1 MPEKMPDVIVLLPG
15 ITGSELKKGNQVIW
29 GWSGRA
35 LVKNLLTLGGDYVRN
50 LSIDQDS
57 AVAEKLDDGVTATR
71 LLPDLHMLPGIWKI
85 DGYGAVANYIKSE
98 FDVVEG
104 ENFHPFAYDWR
115 RDNRSSAH
123 TLMKRS
129 RDWLRDWRKKSG
141 NDKAKLILVGHSMG
155 GLVSRYFLEVLEGW
169 HDTRALITFGTPYRG
184 SLNAVDGIVNGQ
196 HELGG
201 LLDLSP
207 LARQMKSL
215 YQLLPTYE
223 CLDTGSGELRRVAEA
238 GLPNGDPAM
247 IKDAALFHEEIRL
260 KVEEHERDEVYRQ
273 NRYHIYPIVGYKQPT
288 NQSAK
293 IRGARAEMLKTYNK
307 VDMGGD
313 GTVPRAS
320 AMPLEQQ
327 DAAQGMFAATRHAA
341 LQNADAVL
349 THLGG
354 LLTGLYFPLGDFRA
368 ARPHFAQLSL
378 ELDDLYR
385 SDEKVIVRARPS
397 RPVAALGATF
407 VDVESGHEVLRTAMS
422 KEADGGYC
430 IELPSPRAAA
440 YRVIVEGEGQGIEP
454 AADAFEIVQV

>member
-15 ITGSELKKGNQVIW
+15 ITGSELRKDGRAIW
-29 GWSGRA
+29 GWSGRVLCA
-35 LVKNLLTLGGDYVRN
+35 NLLHRGADFVSELHVEN
-50 LSIDQDS
+50 DS
-57 AVAEKLDDGVTATR
+57 PVAESLGDGVVATR
-71 LLPDLHMLPGIWKI
+71 LLPGLHMLPGCWKI
-85 DGYGAVANYIKSE
+85 GGYDLTAEAIQSA

-129 RDWLRDWRKKSG
+129 RDWLREWRAKSG

-169 HDTRALITFGTPYRG
+169 RDTRALITFGTPYRG

-196 HELGG
+196 RELGG

-223 CLDTGSGELRRVAEA
+223 CLDTGSGSLRRVAEA
-238 GLPNGDPAM
+238 GLPNGDPEM
-247 IKDAALFHEEIRL
+247 IKDAVRFHEEIRL
-260 KVEEHERDEVYRQ
+260 KVEEHERDEAYRQ
-273 NRYHIYPIVGYKQPT
+273 NRYRIYPIVGYKQPT

-293 IRGARAEMLKTYNK
+293 IRGERAEMLKTYDR

-327 DAAQGMFAATRHAA
+327 DAAQGMFAATKHAA

-368 ARPHFAQLSL
+368 ARPHLAQLSL

-385 SDEKVIVRARPS
+385 SDEKVIVRVRPS
-397 RPVAALGATF
+397 QPVAELGATF
-407 VDVESGHEVLRTAMS
+407 VDVESGHEVLRTSMS
-422 KEADGGYC
+422 KEADGEYS
-430 IELPSPRAAA
+430 IERSEER
-440 YRVIVEGEGQGIEP
+440 RVGKECS
-454 AADAFEIVQV
+454 

>member
-1 MPEKMPDVIVLLPG
+1 
-15 ITGSELKKGNQVIW
+15 
-29 GWSGRA
+29 
-35 LVKNLLTLGGDYVRN
+35 
-50 LSIDQDS
+50 
-57 AVAEKLDDGVTATR
+57 
-71 LLPDLHMLPGIWKI
+71 
-85 DGYGAVANYIKSE
+85 
-98 FDVVEG
+98 
-104 ENFHPFAYDWR
+104 
-115 RDNRSSAH
+115 
-123 TLMKRS
+123 
-129 RDWLRDWRKKSG
+129 
-141 NDKAKLILVGHSMG
+141 MG